1 MNLNIPKFQA
11 AHILIIGDIM
21 LDRYWHGV
29 TSRISPE
36 APVPVVHVKQQHECP
51 GGAGNV
57 AFNIRALG
65 GEVTVI
71 GVTGQDEAANTIT
84 NQLTKKGIHCAFIQ
98 LSGVSTVTKLRVMS
112 RHQQLIR
119 LDFED
124 GFIDLDHQA
133 IQIQMESCLQNIDA
147 VVLSDYGKGTLAD
160 PQTLIRSARNAHKPI
175 FIDPK
180 GNDFNKYQGAT
191 AITPNLSEFE
201 AVVGSCLNQTQLV
214 EKSQN
219 LRKQL
224 GLEALLITRSQDGMT
239 LIRAEQ
245 PPLHLPA
252 HSHEVFDVTGAG
264 DTVISVLATAIAA
277 GQDWESATA
286 LANLAAGLVVTKL
299 GTTTITVA
307 ELEHALHTDIR
318 IHNIKTLQAVVKS
331 AKNDGETVVM
341 TNGCFDILHA
351 GHVQYLT
358 QAKQLGDRLIVAI
371 NDDNSVRSL
380 KGDKRPI
387 NPLEQRMAV
396 LNALECVD
404 WVIPFGEETPKDLIC
419 NILPDILVKGS
430 DYQISQIAGSDC
442 VLAQGGQVLTLDI
455 LAGFSTSNIIKT
467 LREEL

>member
-1 MNLNIPKFQA
+1 MNLNIPTFQT

-36 APVPVVHVKQQHECP
+36 APVPIVHVKQQQECP

-65 GEVTVI
+65 GQVTVI

-84 NQLTKKGIHCAFIQ
+84 TQLTEKGIHCAFIQ

-124 GFIDLDHQA
+124 GFIDLDNQA

-160 PQTLIRSARNAHKPI
+160 PQALILSASNANKPV

-180 GNDFNKYQGAT
+180 GNDFNKYRGAT

-201 AVVGSCLNQTQLV
+201 AVVGSCINQTQLV
-214 EKSQN
+214 EKGQN

-286 LANLAAGLVVTKL
+286 LANLAGGLAVTKL

-307 ELEHALHTDIR
+307 ELERVLHTE
-318 IHNIKTLQAVVKS
+318 IHNIETLQAVVKV
-331 AKNDGETVVM
+331 AKNDGETIVM

-404 WVIPFGEETPKDLIC
+404 WVIPFGEETPKNLIC
-419 NILPDILVKGS
+419 NILPDILVKGN

-442 VLAQGGQVLTLDI
+442 VLAQGGQVLTLDF

>member
-1 MNLNIPKFQA
+1 
-11 AHILIIGDIM
+11 M
-21 LDRYWHGV
+21 LDRYLHGV

-36 APVPVVHVKQQHECP
+36 APVPIVHVKHQQECP

-65 GEVTVI
+65 GQVTIIGVI
-71 GVTGQDEAANTIT
+71 GQDDAANTIT
-84 NQLTKKGIHCAFIQ
+84 AQLTKKGIHCAFVQ
-98 LSGVSTVTKLRVMS
+98 LINVSTVTKLRVMS

-124 GFIDLDHQA
+124 GFIDLDS
-133 IQIQMESCLQNIDA
+133 QMITQQMQSKLQDID
-147 VVLSDYGKGTLAD
+147 VVILSDYGKGTLVD
-160 PQTLIRSARNAHKPI
+160 PQNLIHIARAANKLV
-175 FIDPK
+175 FVDPK
-180 GNDFNKYQGAT
+180 GSDFNKYQKAT

-201 AVVGSCLNQTQLV
+201 AVVGSCIDQAQLV
-214 EKSQN
+214 EKGQN
-219 LRKQL
+219 LREQL
-224 GLEALLITRSQDGMT
+224 DLEALLITRSQDGMT

-299 GTTTITVA
+299 GTTTITVT
-307 ELEHALHTDIR
+307 ELEHALHTDMR
-318 IHNIKTLQAVVKS
+318 VHNIKTLQIAVK
-331 AKNDGETVVM
+331 AAQNDGETIVM

-371 NDDNSVRSL
+371 NNDDSVRRL
-380 KGDKRPI
+380 KGDKRPV
-387 NPLEQRMAV
+387 NSLEQRMAV
-396 LNALECVD
+396 LNALEAVD

-419 NILPDILVKGS
+419 SILPDILVKGS
-430 DYQISQIAGSDC
+430 DYQVSQIVGSDC
-442 VLAQGGQVLTLDI
+442 VLKQGGQVLTLDF
-455 LAGFSTSNIIKT
+455 LAGCSTSNIIKT
-467 LREEL
+467 LRKEL

>member
-1 MNLNIPKFQA
+1 MNLNIPTFQS
-11 AHILIIGDIM
+11 AHVLIIGDIM
-21 LDRYWHGV
+21 LDRYLHGV

-36 APVPVVHVKQQHECP
+36 APVPIVHVKHQQECP

-65 GEVTVI
+65 GQVTVI
-71 GVTGQDEAANTIT
+71 GVIGQDDAANTIKT
-84 NQLTKKGIHCAFIQ
+84 QLTEKGIHCAFIQ
-98 LSGVSTVTKLRVMS
+98 LTNVSTVTKLRVMS

-124 GFIDLDHQA
+124 GFINLDS
-133 IQIQMESCLQNIDA
+133 QMIAQQMQYHLQDVDI
-147 VVLSDYGKGTLAD
+147 VVLSDYGKGTLVD
-160 PQTLIRSARNAHKPI
+160 PQNLIHIARSANKPV

-180 GNDFNKYQGAT
+180 GSDFNKYKKAT

-201 AVVGSCLNQTQLV
+201 AVVGSCIDQIQLV
-214 EKSQN
+214 EKGQN
-219 LRKQL
+219 LRKEL

-299 GTTTITVA
+299 GTTTITIT
-307 ELEHALHTDIR
+307 ELEHALHTNMR
-318 IHNIKTLQAVVKS
+318 IHNLETLQTAVK
-331 AKNDGETVVM
+331 AAQNNGETIVM

-371 NDDNSVRSL
+371 NDDNSVRRL
-380 KGDKRPI
+380 KGDKRPV
-387 NPLEQRMAV
+387 NSLEQRMAV
-396 LNALECVD
+396 LNALESVD
-404 WVIPFGEETPKDLIC
+404 WVIPFGDETPKDLIC
-419 NILPDILVKGS
+419 SILPDILVKGS
-430 DYQISQIAGSDC
+430 DYQISAIAGSDC
-442 VLAQGGQVLTLDI
+442 VLNQGGQVLTLDF
-455 LAGFSTSNIIKT
+455 LAGCSTSNIIKT
-467 LREEL
+467 LRKEL